1 MSNKEYT
8 HLNNLTQLR
17 FLVIDEADRMIK
29 QGSFPQL
36 KQIFELINLANPPPE
51 EEDSDDE
58 SDFDEDED
66 DRLKSLNGV
75 RGEAKLVMLDDS
87 ILEAIE
93 RQRNGGISSDAPKP
107 MEMEDDDYEEQHQQL
122 HDENSAGESD
132 SYEVEAVH

>member
-1 MSNKEYT
+1 MKQKRTLEKVRPPVLVATPGRLWELMSNKEYT

-51 EEDSDDE
+51 EEDSDVE

-87 ILEAIE
+87 ILEAI
-93 RQRNGGISSDAPKP
+93 
-107 MEMEDDDYEEQHQQL
+107 
-122 HDENSAGESD
+122 
-132 SYEVEAVH
+132 